1 MDNGENLEN
10 NEPDTCGTRRS
21 SRSARRCAI
30 EVEHEDDSDIDKDYN
45 PTQEEIIENESESSS
60 CTIMTDR
67 TYRQC
72 RRVRNKAS
80 QDAVYEVVRSQLS
93 DDRNRMT
100 DDTDDDIPLARLVAA
115 HRVTSTPNRL
125 AFNKKRK

>member
-10 NEPDTCGTRRS
+10 NEPDTSGTRRS
-21 SRSARRCAI
+21 SRSGRCRVI

-45 PTQEEIIENESESSS
+45 PTQEEIIENESESSL

-67 TYRQC
+67 TYRQR

-80 QDAVYEVVRSQLS
+80 
-93 DDRNRMT
+93 
-100 DDTDDDIPLARLVAA
+100 
-115 HRVTSTPNRL
+115 
-125 AFNKKRK
+125 